1 MNDSVTLNEPF
12 TMDETSSTSI
22 TVFFLKHKLPNKVEI
37 CFNSNEKDEDS
48 WVIYP
53 IEEGRTSYH
62 YYIPLQE
69 SINGYDRIV
78 VSSRSADYL
87 KQFPERINKLRI
99 RFFPW
104 PEVVLPYRDNQESF
118 EEQDSIDYVMT
129 RYKCVNGILYD
140 KVSLP
145 SYSRLLFEGFK
156 RNDEFEKTSRRVKE
170 AYFYD
175 PDNLY

>member
-1 MNDSVTLNEPF
+1 M
-12 TMDETSSTSI
+12 
-22 TVFFLKHKLPNKVEI
+22 EI
-37 CFNSNEKDEDS
+37 YFNSNEKDEDS

-53 IEEGRTSYH
+53 IVEGKTSYH
-62 YYIPLQE
+62 YYIPLQVN
-69 SINGYDRIV
+69 INGYDRIL

-99 RFFPW
+99 QFFPW

-140 KVSLP
+140 KDRIPL
-145 SYSRLLFEGFK
+145 YSKLVFDGFK
-156 RNDEFEKTSRRVKE
+156 RVGVFEKTLQRTKE
-170 AYFYD
+170 AYFHD